1 MVADRV
7 AAPANPPGWNAI
19 LLATATIGV
28 SNSVV
33 FALLGNLQDEYGFSD
48 LGLGLIAG
56 AGFVVGLIGQIL
68 FAPFADKGHS
78 KLLLLL
84 GLAAAVAGSISF
96 ALSSSLIALILSRCL
111 TGAST
116 SLYLPSVRAI
126 AISVDRDN
134 VARRLGVLG
143 AAELGGFVIGPMIGG
158 LLVGPFGIRV
168 PFLVNGIAAL
178 VGLALLI
185 PRKLPEPPRT
195 DRHQL
200 GFDLLRLP
208 QVRTGVLLS
217 MAAFAPVGFY
227 DAVLDRFLTDLGAT
241 ELVVGLSFL
250 LFGLPFA
257 LLAPTGGRLV
267 DRIGAVPASV
277 IAMALV
283 TPLVASYGFISVPI
297 VIALLSGVEGC
308 IQALGVPA
316 VQSAVARAAPE
327 GRAAAAQGLAGAGN
341 LTMGAIT
348 AFSAGPMYGN
358 LGPEWMFCIAA
369 AVGAVLTVLAMLQRP
384 ARSAAG

>member
-7 AAPANPPGWNAI
+7 AAPANPPGWHAI

-56 AGFVVGLIGQIL
+56 AGFVVGLVGQIV

-78 KLLLLL
+78 KLLLVL
-84 GLAAAVAGSISF
+84 GLVAAVAGSVSF
-96 ALSSSLIALILSRCL
+96 ALSSSLVALILSRCL
-111 TGAST
+111 TGASS

-126 AISVDRDN
+126 VISIDRDN
-134 VARRLGVLG
+134 MARRLGVLG
-143 AAELGGFVIGPMIGG
+143 AAELGGFVIGPMLGG
-158 LLVGPFGIRV
+158 LLVGPFGLRV
-168 PFLVNGIAAL
+168 PFLVNGAAAL
-178 VGLALLI
+178 IGLALLI

-227 DAVLDRFLTDLGAT
+227 DAILDRFLTDLGAT
-241 ELVVGLSFL
+241 ELIVGLSFL

-267 DRIGAVPASV
+267 DRIGPVRASV

-283 TPLVASYGFISVPI
+283 TPLVLSYGFIAVPI
-297 VIALLSGVEGC
+297 VIAVLSGVEGC

-341 LTMGAIT
+341 LAMGAVT
-348 AFSAGPMYGN
+348 AFSAGPIYGN
-358 LGPEWMFCIAA
+358 LGPGWMFGIAA
-369 AVGAVLTVLAMLQRP
+369 SVGAVLTVLAVIQR
-384 ARSAAG
+384 RSWTAPG

>member
-1 MVADRV
+1 MVADGV
-7 AAPANPPGWNAI
+7 AAPPNPPGWHAI

-33 FALLGNLQDEYGFSD
+33 FALLGNLQDEYGFSN

-56 AGFVVGLIGQIL
+56 AGFIVGLIGQL
-68 FAPFADKGHS
+68 AFAPFADKGHS
-78 KLLLLL
+78 KLLLVL

-96 ALSSSLIALILSRCL
+96 ALSSSLVTLIASRCL

-116 SLYLPSVRAI
+116 SLYLPSARAI
-126 AISVDRDN
+126 VISIDRDQ

-143 AAELGGFVIGPMIGG
+143 AAELGGFVIGPMLGG
-158 LLVGPFGIRV
+158 LLVDPFGVRV
-168 PFLVNGIAAL
+168 PFLVNGVAAL
-178 VGLALLI
+178 VGLALLV
-185 PRKLPEPPRT
+185 PRQLPEPPRT
-195 DRHQL
+195 DRHQF
-200 GFDLLRLP
+200 GFDLLRRP

-227 DAVLDRFLTDLGAT
+227 DAILDRYLTDLGAT
-241 ELVVGLSFL
+241 EAVVGLAFL

-257 LLAPTGGRLV
+257 LLAPRGGRLV

-283 TPLVASYGFISVPI
+283 TPLVVTYGFITVPI

-341 LTMGAIT
+341 LAIGTVT
-348 AFSAGPMYGN
+348 AFSAGPIYGQ
-358 LGPEWMFCIAA
+358 LGAGWMFSIAA
-369 AVGAVLTVLAMLQRP
+369 TLGAVLTVLAVVQRGHR
-384 ARSAAG
+384 ASLA